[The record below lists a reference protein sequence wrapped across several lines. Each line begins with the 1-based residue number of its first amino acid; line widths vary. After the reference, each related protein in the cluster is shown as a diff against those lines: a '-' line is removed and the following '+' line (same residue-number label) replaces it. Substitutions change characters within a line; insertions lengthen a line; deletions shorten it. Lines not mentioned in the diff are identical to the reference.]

1 MNRIPNRQDALQENP
16 LRVLVIE
23 DNQDL
28 ARLFCDLL
36 EVMGCETEMTFNGR
50 SGLESARSN
59 PPDLVFCDVR
69 LPGEMNGIAV
79 AQAFR
84 ADQRLANIPLFAVT
98 GFSGVDDNERAL
110 GAGFNDVFTKPV
122 KFAVLQEVLKA
133 HQNR

>member
-1 MNRIPNRQDALQENP
+1 VNRIPDRQDALQENP

-36 EVMGCETEMTFNGR
+36 HVMGCITEMTFNGR
-50 SGLESARSN
+50 AGLESARRN

-84 ADQRLANIPLFAVT
+84 ADQRLTNIPLFAVT
-98 GFSGVDDNERAL
+98 GFLGVEDSERAI

-133 HQNR
+133 HQKH

>member
-1 MNRIPNRQDALQENP
+1 VNQNPDYPDPSQESS

-36 EVMGCETEMTFNGR
+36 QVMGCETEMAFNGR
-50 SGLESARSN
+50 SGLESAMRN

-84 ADQRLANIPLFAVT
+84 RDARFTDIPLFAVT
-98 GFSGVDDNERAL
+98 GFGGTHDRERAMN
-110 GAGFNDVFTKPV
+110 AGFNDVFTKPV
-122 KFAVLQEVLKA
+122 KFAELQEVLKS
-133 HQNR
+133 QQKK